1 MIYKKHKYFNMNI
14 TEDSDVKTQNAYF
27 YNCCFDET
35 IKLHIFKDCIFD
47 NCRTANNEI
56 VVHGECF
63 SIHKPYTLLRKT
75 KRQKAA
81 YFSKDMNQ
89 DVYLI
94 GEKE

>member
-14 TEDSDVKTQNAYF
+14 TENSDVKTQNAYF
-27 YNCCFDET
+27 YNCHFDET
-35 IKLHIFKDCIFD
+35 TRLYIFKDCIFD

-63 SIHKPYTLLRKT
+63 SIHKPYTLLRK
-75 KRQKAA
+75 RQKA
-81 YFSKDMNQ
+81 YYSKDMNQ